1 MTFAETLLGLLEPA
15 PRHGYDLRREYET
28 SFGERRSIKPAQVYA
43 TLGRL
48 CRDGAIHVVSVE
60 QAGGPERT
68 TYALTPDGVTRL
80 ERWFTEPEG
89 HTPYLQSAVF
99 TKVILAL
106 RSGRPADRV
115 LHAQQT
121 AHVAA
126 MRELIRRKSGADLA
140 TVIACDFTIF
150 HLEADLRWLEHTSAR
165 LDRLAASLADGALS

>member
-1 MTFAETLLGLLEPA
+1 MTIAETFLGLLEPA

-60 QAGGPERT
+60 QVGGPERT

-80 ERWFTEPEG
+80 EKWFAEPEG
-89 HTPYLQSAVF
+89 HSPYLQSAVF

-106 RSGRPADRV
+106 RSGRPADHV
-115 LHAQQT
+115 LRAQRM
-121 AHVAA
+121 AHTAA
-126 MRELIRRKSGADLA
+126 MQDLVRRKSGADLA
-140 TVIACDFTIF
+140 TVLSCDFTIF
-150 HLEADLRWLEHTSAR
+150 HLEADLRWLEHTAAR
-165 LDRLAASLADGALS
+165 LDRLAEELP